1 MDGSTPSGIPL
12 GAMGLFSLSAA
23 DRDAAGA
30 ASAR

>member
-1 MDGSTPSGIPL
+1 MDGSIPIGIRL
-12 GAMGLFSLSAA
+12 GAMGLLSLGAA